1 MPWQGCTSACQGC
14 CGHPLRRLWPADKHT
29 DCCGARRIGLCFLLV
44 YVCWDLKP
52 VFYAIWSPLT
62 FLVGYNDP
70 RKPSDDLLHGARP
83 RPTALRFPAL
93 LSCSV
98 YP

>member
-1 MPWQGCTSACQGC
+1 MTCAA
-14 CGHPLRRLWPADKHT
+14 H
-29 DCCGARRIGLCFLLV
+29 RIGLCFLLV

-70 RKPSDDLLHGARP
+70 RKPSDDLLHGAAGTL
-83 RPTALRFPAL
+83 PTGLCFPLQIIHAWK
-93 LSCSV
+93 
-98 YP
+98 